1 MSTINERSKAAE
13 MESEVDYSARRVP
26 EDLEVLF
33 EDDRPEELNSVPRNE
48 NLLQKMCSNSRGW
61 TITATRESL
70 VSYDRLQPTC
80 TDFEHD

>member
-1 MSTINERSKAAE
+1 MG
-13 MESEVDYSARRVP
+13 SEVGYSARRVP

-33 EDDRPEELNSVPRNE
+33 EDDHPEGFNSVQRDE
-48 NLLQKMCSNSRGW
+48 NLLHKMCSNSRGW

-70 VSYDRLQPTC
+70 VSFDRVQPTC